1 MKKVSLLIVTILLFT
16 ACSGVKQTQEAL
28 NSGNYMAAINK
39 SIAKLASNKTKKGN
53 QEYIYLLEEAF
64 RKNTEREQNT
74 INLLKKEGN
83 PANFERIYNTY
94 TNLHKTQERV
104 KALLPLRLIEENRE
118 ANFSLTNYAN
128 DILTSKNK
136 LSDYLYNNAN
146 NLINKAITKND
157 YRKAH
162 EDLKYLD
169 KLNPNYKNTR
179 AKIEEAYQKGIDYVS
194 VNLYNDSQVAIPQ
207 RLEDDL
213 LNFNTY
219 GLNNYWTRFHTNQD
233 KNITYDYEMQIKF
246 NSILVSPEKVNSREI
261 LKEKSVKDGWKYV
274 LDANGNVK
282 KDSLGNDIKVD
293 KFITVKSK
301 LQELTQ
307 FKESQV
313 TGVVAYY
320 DLKTKQAINSYPLS
334 SNFVFKHIYATYTGD
349 KRALTKDLL
358 DLSEVK
364 EIPFPSNEQMIY
376 DTGEDLKKK
385 IKSILKKYGFN

>member
-1 MKKVSLLIVTILLFT
+1 MKKVSLLIITILLFT

-94 TNLHKTQERV
+94 TKLNKTQERV

-118 ANFSLTNYAN
+118 ANFSLTNYSN

-169 KLNPNYKNTR
+169 RLNPNYKNTR

-261 LKEKSVKDGWKYV
+261 LKEKSVKDGWKYE

-293 KFITVKSK
+293 KYITVKSK

-320 DLKTKQAINSYPLS
+320 NLKTKQAINSYPLS
-334 SNFVFKHIYATYTGD
+334 SNFIFKHIYATYTGD
-349 KRALTKDLL
+349 KRALTTDLL
-358 DLSEVK
+358 RLSDVK
-364 EIPFPSNEQMIY
+364 EVPFPSNEQMIY

-385 IKSILKKYGFN
+385 IKSILKQYGFN